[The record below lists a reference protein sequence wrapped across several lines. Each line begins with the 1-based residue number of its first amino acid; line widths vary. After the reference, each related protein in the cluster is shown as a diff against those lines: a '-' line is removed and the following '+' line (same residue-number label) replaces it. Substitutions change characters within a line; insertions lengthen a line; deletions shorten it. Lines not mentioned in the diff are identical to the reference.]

1 LGACANGG
9 QAKGGASPK
18 GGNAGTGKGAGKQSK
33 GASNQTA
40 RKVSC
45 PLISTWASVSAR
57 APDFL
62 RFGHRLTLSSSIL
75 KGDFPRPFCFPKNS
89 ANAKTRFA
97 VDFSGPNVLDTIAQ
111 PQQNESHNLFFRFR
125 LSVAVGFVVSAQS
138 SAQSLFGS
146 PLHAPIWKGNRSDSC
161 GESNLN

>member
-1 LGACANGG
+1 MGADSDGG
-9 QAKGGASPK
+9 QAKGGASGK
-18 GGNAGTGKGAGKQSK
+18 GGAKGDGNGAGKKTKST
-33 GASNQTA
+33 SSQTA

-75 KGDFPRPFCFPKNS
+75 KGIS
-89 ANAKTRFA
+89 
-97 VDFSGPNVLDTIAQ
+97 Q

-146 PLHAPIWKGNRSDSC
+146 ALHAPIWKGNRSNSC

>member
-1 LGACANGG
+1 MGADSDGG
-9 QAKGGASPK
+9 QAKGGASGK
-18 GGNAGTGKGAGKQSK
+18 GGAKGDGNGAGKKTKST
-33 GASNQTA
+33 SSQTA

-45 PLISTWASVSAR
+45 PLISTWASAR

-62 RFGHRLTLSSSIL
+62 
-75 KGDFPRPFCFPKNS
+75 
-89 ANAKTRFA
+89 
-97 VDFSGPNVLDTIAQ
+97 
-111 PQQNESHNLFFRFR
+111 RFR

-146 PLHAPIWKGNRSDSC
+146 ALHAPIWKGNRSDSC

>member
-1 LGACANGG
+1 MGADSDGG
-9 QAKGGASPK
+9 QAKGGASGK
-18 GGNAGTGKGAGKQSK
+18 GGAKGDGNGAGKKTKST
-33 GASNQTA
+33 SSQTA

-45 PLISTWASVSAR
+45 PLISTSVSAR

-62 RFGHRLTLSSSIL
+62 
-75 KGDFPRPFCFPKNS
+75 
-89 ANAKTRFA
+89 
-97 VDFSGPNVLDTIAQ
+97 
-111 PQQNESHNLFFRFR
+111 RFR

-146 PLHAPIWKGNRSDSC
+146 ALHAPIWKGNRSDSC

>member
-1 LGACANGG
+1 LPAYFHLGFGIG
-9 QAKGGASPK
+9 S
-18 GGNAGTGKGAGKQSK
+18 GAGLS
-33 GASNQTA
+33 
-40 RKVSC
+40 
-45 PLISTWASVSAR
+45 PLW
-57 APDFL
+57 
-62 RFGHRLTLSSSIL
+62 SSSDIEFL
-75 KGDFPRPFCFPKNS
+75 YSQGDFPRPFCFRKNS

-146 PLHAPIWKGNRSDSC
+146 ALHAPIWKGNRSDSC

>member
-1 LGACANGG
+1 MGADSDGG
-9 QAKGGASPK
+9 QAKGGASGK
-18 GGNAGTGKGAGKQSK
+18 GEAKGDGNGAGKKTKST
-33 GASNQTA
+33 SSQTA

-57 APDFL
+57 APGFL
-62 RFGHRLTLSSSIL
+62 RLGHRSDIEFLYSQ
-75 KGDFPRPFCFPKNS
+75 GDFPRPFCFRKNS

-125 LSVAVGFVVSAQS
+125 LSVALRSFASAQRTV
-138 SAQSLFGS
+138 QSFFGS
-146 PLHAPIWKGNRSDSC
+146 ALHARIWKGNRSGGC
-161 GESNLN
+161 GDSNLD